1 MFYINEYT
9 YIYKY
14 MYLNK
19 YIYIYISLSLS
30 LHRHPE
36 GPAGPKAS
44 RWPSQTEPLYKQANE
59 IFDTN

>member
-19 YIYIYISLSLS
+19 YIYISLSLS

-36 GPAGPKAS
+36 GSAGLKAS
-44 RWPSQTEPLYKQANE
+44 TWPSQTEPQ
-59 IFDTN
+59 I